1 MSNTKVLTV
10 NRKGMITIPSDI
22 RNQFKLSEGSKVS
35 IVVIDG
41 NINIIPIL
49 DINSLQITPKDKLE
63 QLLDDSHIRELELE
77 E

>member
-10 NRKGMITIPSDI
+10 NWKGMITIPSDI

-41 NINIIPIL
+41 SINIIPIL
-49 DINSLQITPKDKLE
+49 DMDSLQITPKDKLE

>member
-10 NRKGMITIPSDI
+10 NRKGMITIPSEI
-22 RNQFKLSEGSKVS
+22 RNQFNISEGSKVS

-41 NINIIPIL
+41 SINIIPIF
-49 DINSLQITPKDKLE
+49 DMESLQITPKEKLE
-63 QLLDDSHIRELELE
+63 QLLDESHIRELELE